1 MPSHTPSGKYLE
13 DALASATS
21 FGNCDTAVIR
31 RPSSTSRDAQFVF
44 RFWSGARDLNPGPH
58 GPEPC
63 VCRVLLCP
71 AGSSS
76 VLLLGSQAGRNSV
89 SAEGLSAG
97 QPGCRHQAAPTSV
110 TRSGPMPQPVSE

>member
-58 GPEPC
+58 GPEPALW
-63 VCRVLLCP
+63 RVLPCP
-71 AGSSS
+71 RRILQCRP
-76 VLLLGSQAGRNSV
+76 VLNFLGLRVLWCPPV
-89 SAEGLSAG
+89 SAWFRE
-97 QPGCRHQAAPTSV
+97 CV
-110 TRSGPMPQPVSE
+110 TRP

>member
-58 GPEPC
+58 GPKSHD
-63 VCRVLLCP
+63 
-71 AGSSS
+71 SSS
-76 VLLLGSQAGRNSV
+76 KHVGFCVFSSILHVDA
-89 SAEGLSAG
+89 
-97 QPGCRHQAAPTSV
+97 PGALRLARIFSRIT
-110 TRSGPMPQPVSE
+110 T